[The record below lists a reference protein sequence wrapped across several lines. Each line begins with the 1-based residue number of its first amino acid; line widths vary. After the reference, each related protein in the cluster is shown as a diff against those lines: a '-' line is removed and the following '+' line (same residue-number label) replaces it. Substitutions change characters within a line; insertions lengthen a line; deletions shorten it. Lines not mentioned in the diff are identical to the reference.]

1 MSFKDLKIGTKLMG
15 GTGAILLIA
24 AALGI
29 LAIFNFS
36 GISDKSNLLVKE
48 YVPEVTVANDIE
60 RNSLM
65 TMFAMRAYGYTEEEA
80 FLKEGNEYMEK
91 VHQNLKE
98 ARDLAKNATH
108 LVVLGEKVDQ
118 IQKAVDEYEVLVEQT
133 VQENKEL
140 EALRQQMDET
150 AATYMANCAAF
161 LDSQAEQFNEELAQN
176 VSTEKLQER
185 MKKVYIVNDI
195 IDVGNAIRV
204 GNFKSQATR
213 SPVTMEAALKEFG
226 KLESLFTQLR
236 QITRKAENVKQIEN
250 TEKSGRAY
258 KVAMETFLKTWLD
271 REKTAKER
279 LDAAMIVLDGSKE
292 TALAGIGA
300 TQTFSEEAAKAA
312 DSSLTTMTFGLV
324 FAMVVGIV
332 LSFILTKGITGP
344 VIKGVEFASTI
355 AKGDLTASIDID
367 QKDEIGQLAQALKE
381 MAERLRGVVA
391 EVQVAADNVASGS
404 EEMSSSSEELS
415 QGSTE
420 QASNLEQV
428 TSSMEQMASNINQ
441 NADNASETEKIARQA
456 AKDAEEGGQQVQD
469 TVRAMK
475 NIAEKISIIE
485 EIARQTN
492 LLALNAAIEAA
503 RAGDAGKGFAVVAA
517 EVRKLAERSGEAAKE
532 ISELSSSSVD
542 IAEKAGRML
551 EKMVPD
557 IRKTAELVQ
566 EINAA
571 SKEQTAG
578 ATQINQAIAQL
589 DQVVQQNAS
598 SAEEVSSTAQELT
611 SQAQQLQSTMSFF
624 LVSGNGNGS
633 RRLSGGQRAHQLH
646 YQHQPKKGHK
656 GTEVARK
663 LELPKHHTAPEDN
676 HKNGIHLS
684 MSGSGNDVS
693 DQEFERF

>member
-36 GISDKSNLLVKE
+36 NISDKSSLLVKE
-48 YVPEVTVANDIE
+48 YVPEVEISNDLE

-80 FLKEGNEYMEK
+80 FLKEGNEYLEQ
-91 VHQNLKE
+91 VHEHLKE

-118 IQKAVDEYEVLVEQT
+118 IQKAVDDYEALVEQT
-133 VQENKEL
+133 VQENNQL
-140 EALRQQMDET
+140 EVFRKKMDET

-161 LDSQAEQFNEELAQN
+161 LDSQADQYDEEIRQN
-176 VSTEKLQER
+176 ASADKLQER
-185 MKKVYIVNDI
+185 MKKVYLANDI

-213 SPVTMEAALKEFG
+213 SPATMEAALKNFD
-226 KLESLFTQLR
+226 KLDNLYAQLR
-236 QITRKAENVKQIEN
+236 QITRDAADLKRIDN
-250 TEKSGRAY
+250 TENSGRGY
-258 KVAMETFLKTWLD
+258 KAAMEDFLSTWLQ
-271 REKTAKER
+271 REKTAQKR
-279 LDAAMIVLDGSKE
+279 LDAAMIVLKGAQD
-292 TALAGIGA
+292 TAEAGISA
-300 TQTFSEEAAKAA
+300 TQTFSEEAASAA
-312 DSSLTTMTFGLV
+312 DSSLTSMVFGLV
-324 FAMVVGIV
+324 FAMIVGIV

-355 AKGDLTASIDID
+355 AKGDLTASIDIE
-367 QKDEIGQLAQALKE
+367 QKDEIGQLAVALRE
-381 MAERLRGVVA
+381 MADRLRGVVA
-391 EVQVAADNVASGS
+391 EVQAAADNVASGS

-456 AKDAEEGGQQVQD
+456 AKDAEDGGQQVQD

-557 IRKTAELVQ
+557 IRRTAELVQ

-578 ATQINQAIAQL
+578 ASQINQAIAQL

-624 LVSGNGNGS
+624 LVSGNGS
-633 RRLSGGQRAHQLH
+633 KRLSGGQQAYQLH
-646 YQHQPKKGHK
+646 YQHQQQSKQKDS
-656 GTEVARK
+656 GTSGR
-663 LELPKHHTAPEDN
+663 LEPPKHHTTVPEEN

-684 MSGSGNDVS
+684 MARSAEDVS